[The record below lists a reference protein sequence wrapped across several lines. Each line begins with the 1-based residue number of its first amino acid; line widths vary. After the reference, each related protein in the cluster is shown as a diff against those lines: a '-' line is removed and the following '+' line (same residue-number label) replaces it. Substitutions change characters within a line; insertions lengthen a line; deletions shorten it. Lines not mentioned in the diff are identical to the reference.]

1 MSTDDKNL
9 LFETY
14 KLHAELAERAASI
27 REGLNKLYT
36 GMVATAIAASVFL
49 YRFIP
54 NSEVFWVLPALGI
67 LLSLSWIFSLFSV
80 TGRLSAK
87 HKVLVSLEQG
97 LPFNFLEREKEEF
110 ASWYFIRRQYTA
122 LIMPGAFLIL
132 SIWWLVILF
141 CKQPVQ

>member
-1 MSTDDKNL
+1 MSADDKNL
-9 LFETY
+9 LFDAY
-14 KLHAELAERAASI
+14 KLHAELAERVASI

-54 NSEVFWVLPALGI
+54 NSEVFWVLPVLGI

-87 HKVLVSLEQG
+87 HKVLVSLEQE
-97 LPFNFLEREKEEF
+97 LPFNFLEREKQEF
-110 ASWYFIRRQYTA
+110 DSYRFIRRKHTA

-132 SIWWLVILF
+132 SIWWLVVLF
-141 CKQPVQ
+141 CKQPI